1 MKITVKEPVEVEDDV
16 FVKYLIVF
24 KKWIGIEEITEE
36 KQDIRSAFTTQ
47 AKPRKSLW

>member
-24 KKWIGIEEITEE
+24 KKWIAIEDIYDNKE
-36 KQDIRSAFTTQ
+36 DIRSAFTGQ
-47 AKPRKSLW
+47 AKPTKTFW